1 MGVENFAKATQDG
14 KRSIKRARVLLAAT
28 LQTST
33 GEVEARLRDLSRRG
47 ALVEC
52 AEPLDV
58 GSDVVFARGNTV
70 VRARV
75 AWATGNRIGLEFLN
89 LIDESEV
96 LVQLNRTPS
105 NAVQPR
111 FRRPRLFG
119 QGLTEQE
126 LTMVRT
132 WGLSVGITIPD

>member
-1 MGVENFAKATQDG
+1 MGVENFAKVTQDG

-52 AEPLDV
+52 KAELDV
-58 GSDVVFARGNTV
+58 GSEVVFARGNTV
-70 VRARV
+70 VPARV
-75 AWATGNRIGLEFLN
+75 AWVGGSRIGLEFQRP
-89 LIDESEV
+89 IDESEV
-96 LVQLNRTPS
+96 LIQLSRTSS

-111 FRRPRLFG
+111 FRRPRLLSK
-119 QGLTEQE
+119 GLTEQE
-126 LTMVRT
+126 MTLART